1 MLEPLLFKPV
11 YKDYLWGGTRIAE
24 RFGRTAAPAVC
35 AESWELSD
43 RPEGMSVV
51 ESGAYAG
58 KTLSELVKSHGES
71 LLGQGKKASAFPLLV
86 KIFDTHQRTSLQV
99 HPDAACARR
108 TGGNAKNEMWY
119 MLGGSPEATV
129 SVGFRKRMTRKTLTG
144 IVENRERDGMETL
157 LNRYPAGEGTAFF
170 IPAGCVHSTE
180 AGCLILEVQQNSD
193 TTYRL
198 WDWNRKGP
206 DGKPRKLHFAE
217 SLAAIHWNAQPML
230 FPSAGAKSVMPT
242 PFFTVE
248 RYRTRRAICLD
259 TEYARFDIL
268 FPSRQAA
275 TVVYGDSKT
284 AIIPEGRACLIPAEV
299 GKYRIAAAEGTREI
313 LRIFIP

>member
-24 RFGRTAAPAVC
+24 RFGRADAPAVC
-35 AESWELSD
+35 AESWELTD

-58 KTLSELVKSHGES
+58 KTLSELVQAHGEA
-71 LLGQGKKASAFPLLV
+71 LLGRGKKASAFPLLV

-108 TGGNAKNEMWY
+108 TGGSAKNEMWY
-119 MLGGSPEATV
+119 MLGVAPEAAV
-129 SVGFRKRMTRKTLTG
+129 SIGFRKRMTRKTLAE
-144 IVENRERDGMETL
+144 IVENRDAERMETL
-157 LNRYPAGEGTAFF
+157 LNRYHAGEGCAFF

-198 WDWNRKGP
+198 WDWNRTGP
-206 DGKPRKLHFAE
+206 DGKPRKLHLAE
-217 SLAAIHWNAQPML
+217 SLTAIHWNAGPTL
-230 FPSAGAKSVMPT
+230 FSGDEMPT
-242 PFFTVE
+242 PFFAVQ
-248 RYRTRRAICLD
+248 RHRTRRAVRLD
-259 TEYARFDIL
+259 TEGARFDIL
-268 FPSRQAA
+268 FTSRQAA
-275 TVVYGDSKT
+275 TILYGASRT
-284 AIIPEGRACLIPAEV
+284 FTIPEGRTCLIPAAL

-313 LRIFIP
+313 LRIRSEA